1 MNRFFTSLRLR
12 AISLGWLCLGV
23 LPLLPGQS
31 TPDSSQQQRHPILRL
46 ADRMFG
52 EEHDPSKPHFLV
64 YPTLAY
70 APETSLE
77 IGLSALYLFHAKG
90 DYQNNR
96 LSELNAF
103 TFFTL
108 EQQYGLW
115 LDHAVYG
122 DGDRWV
128 SLGRLRWQRFPL
140 LYFGIG
146 PEVPG
151 EFPAVADAD
160 YLLIRER
167 LLRRILPNFF
177 GGLSIDFQQ
186 LYNVDFQLEPENP
199 LPLPAGADGARTL
212 GLGASLVYDSRHNVL
227 NERDAIYAEASFLEY
242 SRIWGSEYTFRG
254 LTLDLRGFFPTTA
267 DKKQVLA
274 VQAFG
279 NFLGGDRIPFQQ
291 LSLLGNES
299 LLRGYYTGRYRD
311 RHYLAAQVEYRILP
325 FPFAK
330 RWGAAAFFGAGA
342 VSPTLS
348 AFRLDQLRP
357 AGGAGIRFLLFPDK
371 DIFVRFDVAFTPE
384 GPNYYF
390 FTGEAF

>member
-1 MNRFFTSLRLR
+1 MPAFLSLLRLSTTLVVLLTSISPLR
-12 AISLGWLCLGV
+12 A
-23 LPLLPGQS
+23 QS
-31 TPDSSQQQRHPILRL
+31 QGDSTQRNALLRL
-46 ADRMFG
+46 ADNVFG
-52 EEHDPSKPHFLV
+52 AGHDPTKPHFLV

-96 LSELNAF
+96 LSEFNAF

-122 DGDRWV
+122 DRDRWI

-146 PEVPG
+146 PAVSD

-160 YLLIRER
+160 YLLFRER
-167 LLRRILPNFF
+167 LLRQTLPNLFV
-177 GGLSIDFQQ
+177 GLSVDFQY
-186 LYNVDFQLEPENP
+186 LYNVDFQLKPENQ
-199 LPLPAGADGARTL
+199 LPLPVGADGSLTL
-212 GLGASLVYDSRHNVL
+212 GLGASTVYDTRQNVL
-227 NERDAIYAEASFLEY
+227 NERDALYAEASFQEY
-242 SRIWGSEYTFRG
+242 SPLWGSEYSFRS
-254 LTLDLRGFFPTTA
+254 LTLDFRGFFPTTA

-279 NFLGGDRIPFQQ
+279 NFLGGDSIPFQQ
-291 LSLLGNES
+291 MSLLGNES

-311 RHYLAAQVEYRILP
+311 NHYLAAQVEYRLLP

-330 RWGAAAFFGAGA
+330 RWGAAAFFGAGTVA
-342 VSPTLS
+342 PEIGD
-348 AFRLDQLRP
+348 FRLDLLRP
-357 AGGAGIRFLLFPDK
+357 AGGAGLRFLLFPDK
-371 DIFVRFDVAFTPE
+371 DIYVRFDVALTPE

>member
-1 MNRFFTSLRLR
+1 MSAFPLSLRV
-12 AISLGWLCLGV
+12 G
-23 LPLLPGQS
+23 PLLVGLLLSISPALQAQS
-31 TPDSSQQQRHPILRL
+31 ETDSTQRNAIVRL
-46 ADRMFG
+46 ADKLFG
-52 EEHDPSKPHFLV
+52 EGHNPGQPHLLV

-77 IGLSALYLFHAKG
+77 IGLSTLYLFYAKG

-96 LSELNAF
+96 LSEFNAF

-122 DGDRWV
+122 DGDRWI

-140 LYFGIG
+140 LYYGIG
-146 PEVPG
+146 PAVPS

-160 YLLIRER
+160 YLLFRER
-167 LLRRILPNFF
+167 LLRQTLPNLFV
-177 GGLSIDFQQ
+177 GLSVDFQY
-186 LYNVDFQLEPENP
+186 LYNVNFQLEPENP
-199 LPLPAGADGARTL
+199 LPLPVGSDGSLTL
-212 GLGASLVYDSRHNVL
+212 GLGVSTVYDTRQNVL
-227 NERDAIYAEASFLEY
+227 NERDALYAEASFQEY
-242 SRIWGSEYTFRG
+242 SPLWGSEYSFRS
-254 LTLDLRGFFPTTA
+254 LTLDLRGFLPTTA

-274 VQAFG
+274 VQAYG
-279 NFLGGDRIPFQQ
+279 NFLSGDSIPFQQ
-291 LSLLGNES
+291 MSLLGNES

-311 RHYLAAQVEYRILP
+311 KHYLAAQVEYRFLP

-330 RWGAAAFFGAGA
+330 RWGAAAFFGAGTVA
-342 VSPTLS
+342 PTIGN
-348 AFRLDQLRP
+348 FRLDQLRP
-357 AGGAGIRFLLFPDK
+357 AGGAGLRFLLFPDK
-371 DIFVRFDVAFTPE
+371 DIFVRFDVALTPE